1 MKLIFQVLPPQNE
14 GPHCSGI
21 LLVAVQHIRLFFYP
35 SRSLFVGDDGFTQPS
50 LGLALCSF
58 FALHQAPAGLVMHTY
73 AIGESAAACWTS
85 HFLVIVLGG
94 RGIEGTNT
102 VMGWPSRRLQ
112 GCACCLKVYS
122 ACMQKISIS
131 EGDVSICFLLSVLTV
146 VQSWKTCQQSSGTM
160 PQFAMP

>member
-122 ACMQKISIS
+122 ACTQKNKYLWRW
-131 EGDVSICFLLSVLTV
+131 CFYLLFAFCLTV